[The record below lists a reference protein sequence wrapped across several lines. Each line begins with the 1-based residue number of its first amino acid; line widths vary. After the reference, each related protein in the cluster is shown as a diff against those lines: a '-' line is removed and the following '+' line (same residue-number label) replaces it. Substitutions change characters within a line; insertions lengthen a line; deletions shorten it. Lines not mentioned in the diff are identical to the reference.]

1 MVDLVGSYSNLALQ
15 SQNLRDLRER
25 INGTQI
31 KIRVIS
37 KPKPGRQKQKRLS
50 PAQLEGL
57 VEDYRSGMPLREI
70 AFKYQ
75 VHRDTAN
82 NHVRRMG
89 LPSRYPKRTQPPL
102 E

>member
-1 MVDLVGSYSNLALQ
+1 MDFVGAYSNQALQ

-57 VEDYRSGMPLREI
+57 AEDYRSGMPLRVI
-70 AFKYQ
+70 AYKYQ
-75 VHRDTAN
+75 VHRDTVNEHA
-82 NHVRRMG
+82 RRMG
-89 LPSRYPKRTQPPL
+89 LPRRYLKQT
-102 E
+102 